1 MSENLKTMNPSS
13 TQDTT
18 DHEKTNNNHQIQ
30 SEDRVRVP
38 GSSTLFPTGIIQDGQ
53 MFVDPETKLEYIY
66 HGDKSAWFP
75 HVQENQF
82 EDQQSI
88 YNFQETEEMRQERLE
103 KERALKIREQ
113 LQKEKLEKKKRKHGS
128 ESTNQKLFNSKK
140 VALENDEQEEEN
152 QGEIST
158 PEEKK
163 KKTNDDFL
171 PGWHEQFNTSIYI
184 TGLPL
189 DDKKV
194 TLHFL
199 IDTFS
204 KCGIIKTD
212 PFTEQPKVKLYRDEH
227 GKLKG
232 DARVTFLKEESIDLA
247 LTLFDGACLFGDGTK
262 ITVERAKFT
271 KPENYDASRSLE
283 YHNRRKQ
290 IKDKEN
296 RKLQWGF
303 GDYPDEAM
311 GSENEPQGRV
321 VILKHMFVPEDFS
334 TDPLFGAEL
343 KDEIKSEMEKIGK
356 VDKIKIYS
364 ENPEGVVEIRFKSPN
379 HARACIKENNGRMF
393 DGGRVVAYLWDGKEN
408 FNVVESKEQEEE
420 RLERYTKEYVEK
432 SNEKS
437 TESKP

>member
-1 MSENLKTMNPSS
+1 
-13 TQDTT
+13 
-18 DHEKTNNNHQIQ
+18 
-30 SEDRVRVP
+30 
-38 GSSTLFPTGIIQDGQ
+38 
-53 MFVDPETKLEYIY
+53 
-66 HGDKSAWFP
+66 
-75 HVQENQF
+75 
-82 EDQQSI
+82 
-88 YNFQETEEMRQERLE
+88 MRQERLE

-128 ESTNQKLFNSKK
+128 ESTGNQKLFDSK
-140 VALENDEQEEEN
+140 NEEN
-152 QGEIST
+152 NNEQDENEISI
-158 PEEKK
+158 EKSEKK
-163 KKTNDDFL
+163 KKPNDDFL

-189 DDKKV
+189 DEKKV
-194 TLHFL
+194 TLQFL
-199 IDTFS
+199 IETFS

-247 LTLFDGACLFGDGTK
+247 LTLFDGASLFGDGSK
-262 ITVERAKFT
+262 ITVERAQFT

-311 GSENEPQGRV
+311 ASENEPHGRV
-321 VILKHMFVPEDFS
+321 AILKHMFVPEDFS
-334 TDPLFGAEL
+334 SDPLFGAEL
-343 KDEIKSEMEKIGK
+343 KDEIKSEVEKIGK

-364 ENPEGVVEIRFKSPN
+364 ENPEGVVEIRFKSPL
-379 HARACIKENNGRMF
+379 HARECIKENNGRMF
-393 DGGRVVAYLWDGKEN
+393 DGRRVVAYLWDGKEN

-420 RLERYTKEYVEK
+420 RLERYTKEYIEQSAEK
-432 SNEKS
+432 SNE
-437 TESKP
+437 SKP